1 MERIKNAAKWFDVD
15 RAIAY
20 ALLSKVW
27 LLFAG
32 PITLYLISLYLT
44 PEMQGFYYTFLSL
57 VALQVFIELGFYVVI
72 TQFAS
77 HEWAHLSFDDSG
89 SIIGDPA
96 ALSRLV
102 SLGRLVFKWY
112 AVASGLFIIFIGI
125 IGYYFLSS
133 KTSFGIVWELPW
145 LIFILLSGLQ
155 LWLLPFFWLTQII
168 RFHGNQRY
176 GPCNGVWQ
184 WAEWSATLCSH
195 CLFR

>member
-1 MERIKNAAKWFDVD
+1 MEHIVKLLRWFDVD

-77 HEWAHLSFDDSG
+77 HEWAHLSFGELFTRPQKRTFFAYKCCVRSCNRPVGLDS
-89 SIIGDPA
+89 
-96 ALSRLV
+96 R
-102 SLGRLVFKWY
+102 K
-112 AVASGLFIIFIGI
+112 
-125 IGYYFLSS
+125 
-133 KTSFGIVWELPW
+133 
-145 LIFILLSGLQ
+145 
-155 LWLLPFFWLTQII
+155 
-168 RFHGNQRY
+168 
-176 GPCNGVWQ
+176 
-184 WAEWSATLCSH
+184 
-195 CLFR
+195 

>member
-1 MERIKNAAKWFDVD
+1 MERIENAAKWFGVD

-20 ALLSKVW
+20 ALLSKLW

-102 SLGRLVFKWY
+102 SLGRLVFK
-112 AVASGLFIIFIGI
+112 
-125 IGYYFLSS
+125 
-133 KTSFGIVWELPW
+133 
-145 LIFILLSGLQ
+145 LQ
-155 LWLLPFFWLTQII
+155 
-168 RFHGNQRY
+168 
-176 GPCNGVWQ
+176 
-184 WAEWSATLCSH
+184 
-195 CLFR
+195 